1 MSKTNQDN
9 NNIIPKNIEIPNLDL
24 NTLFRKISDKNKSAI
39 YFKGKSK
46 TYKEIEEEVNRLSNS
61 FKKIGIKKG
70 DRVAV
75 ILPNCPQFYTTFLA
89 VQSLGAIFVSFNPL
103 YSPREII
110 QFLNDCNP
118 KALITI
124 KLFSEKIK
132 KIQCEKQIDNII
144 ISSIAEELPVLK
156 KILYK
161 FFKEKKTTDIK
172 NQISYKKLIEKG
184 NNIEIKT
191 KINPKEDV
199 AVIQY
204 TGGTTGEPKG
214 AMLTHYNLV
223 SQAAILQKWKIG
235 LESQPQG
242 QIKIEGVLPYSH
254 IFGLTSSFI
263 LPIIEEAKVY
273 LIPDPRKLLEIM
285 KIIDKYKIHF
295 LFGVPLLF
303 QKLACHPKIDNFD
316 FSSLLVNISG
326 GEGLPN
332 ETVELFENKTKTL
345 LIEGYG
351 LTEASPV
358 SHINPPNKNKRKIG
372 SIGIPI
378 SNTKAKIINQ
388 KTGKEIIKSNENGEL
403 LIKGPGVMKGYWN
416 DGKSTK
422 DTIKDGW
429 LKTGDI
435 ACKDEE
441 GYYRI
446 VDRLKDV
453 IIVSGFNVWPNE
465 VEKILRCHNSI
476 LDAAVIPNKTSSG
489 TAVKAILVKKPNS
502 EELTLEEIRNHC
514 KEYLA
519 PYKIPKIIEYN
530 SNLPRSHVGK
540 VIRRKL
546 KQIEN

>member
-89 VQSLGAIFVSFNPL
+89 VQSLGAIFVSFNAL

-110 QFLNDCNP
+110 QFLDDCNP

-132 KIQCEKQIDNII
+132 KIQGERQIDNII

-172 NQISYKKLIEKG
+172 NQISYRKLIEKG
-184 NNIEIKT
+184 KNIEIKT

-388 KTGKEIIKSNENGEL
+388 KTGKEILKSNENGEL

-546 KQIEN
+546 KQN